1 MSKKY
6 NVMIVADMPERI
18 KQVKENIL
26 RGLIEANVINEVAS
40 SVGAFGE
47 REFAKANDLAHRDK
61 ITTIVIVMGPN
72 AEEAI
77 VEGERNTKENN
88 VQVFRY
94 NTSAPIFP
102 RLALDLLMFLSDDC
116 DVTKF

>member
-26 RGLIEANVINEVAS
+26 RGLIEADVINEVAS

-47 REFAKANDLAHRDK
+47 REYARANDLAHRDK

-72 AEEAI
+72 ADY
-77 VEGERNTKENN
+77 VVDSTLF
-88 VQVFRY
+88 VHTFRY

-116 DVTKF
+116 DITKF

>member
-1 MSKKY
+1 M
-6 NVMIVADMPERI
+6 
-18 KQVKENIL
+18 
-26 RGLIEANVINEVAS
+26 IEADVVNEIAS

-47 REFAKANDLAHRDK
+47 REYAKANDLAHRDK

-72 AEEAI
+72 ADYVVDG
-77 VEGERNTKENN
+77 VEDSTLF
-88 VQVFRY
+88 VHTFRY

>member
-26 RGLIEANVINEVAS
+26 RGLIEAEVINEVAS
-40 SVGAFGE
+40 SVGALGVK
-47 REFAKANDLAHRDK
+47 EFAEAEYVASRDK

-72 AEEAI
+72 ADYVADG
-77 VEGERNTKENN
+77 VVDKTDK

-94 NTSAPIFP
+94 NTGAPIFP

-116 DVTKF
+116 DITKF

>member
-26 RGLIEANVINEVAS
+26 RGLVEANVISFVFS
-40 SVGAFGE
+40 SVGTLGE
-47 REFAKANDLAHRDK
+47 REFAAAVSLARIDN
-61 ITTIVIVMGPN
+61 IPTIVIVMGDGV
-72 AEEAI
+72 EEAI
-77 VEGERNTKENN
+77 LEDERNTKENN

-94 NTSAPIFP
+94 NTNAPIFP
-102 RLALDLLMFLSDDC
+102 RLALDLLMYLSDKC
-116 DVTKF
+116 DVA

>member
-26 RGLIEANVINEVAS
+26 RGLVEANVISFVYS
-40 SVGAFGE
+40 SVGTLE
-47 REFAKANDLAHRDK
+47 EKEFAGAVSLARIDN
-61 ITTIVIVMGPN
+61 IPTIVFAMGDGV
-72 AEEAI
+72 EEAI
-77 VEGERNTKENN
+77 LEDERDVDKNN
-88 VQVFRY
+88 VYVFRY
-94 NTSAPIFP
+94 NTGAPIFP

-116 DVTKF
+116 DITKF

>member
-26 RGLIEANVINEVAS
+26 RGLIEADVINEVVS

-47 REFAKANDLAHRDK
+47 REYARANDLAVRDK
-61 ITTIVIVMGPN
+61 IATIVIVMGPN

-77 VEGERNTKENN
+77 VEDERDVDKNN
-88 VQVFRY
+88 VYVFRY
-94 NTSAPIFP
+94 NTNSPIFP

-116 DVTKF
+116 DITKF

>member
-18 KQVKENIL
+18 KQVKENLL
-26 RGLIEANVINEVAS
+26 RGLIEADVINEVVS

-47 REFAKANDLAHRDK
+47 REYARANDLAHRDK

-72 AEEAI
+72 ADYVVDG
-77 VEGERNTKENN
+77 VEDNTLFIHT
-88 VQVFRY
+88 FRY
-94 NTSAPIFP
+94 NTITPIFP

-116 DVTKF
+116 DITNF

>member
-1 MSKKY
+1 MNKKY

-26 RGLIEANVINEVAS
+26 RGLIEADVINEVAS

-47 REFAKANDLAHRDK
+47 REYARANDLAHRDK

-72 AEEAI
+72 ADY
-77 VEGERNTKENN
+77 VENGVEDNTLF
-88 VQVFRY
+88 VHTFRY
-94 NTSAPIFP
+94 DTSAPIFP

-116 DVTKF
+116 DITK

>member
-26 RGLIEANVINEVAS
+26 RGLIEAEVIQNVFPMEGTLGVK
-40 SVGAFGE
+40 
-47 REFAKANDLAHRDK
+47 EFAEAEYVAERDK

-72 AEEAI
+72 ADYVADG
-77 VEGERNTKENN
+77 VVDKTDN

-94 NTSAPIFP
+94 DTSAPIFP

>member
-26 RGLIEANVINEVAS
+26 RGLVEADVINEVAS

-47 REFAKANDLAHRDK
+47 REFAKAHDLAHRDK

-72 AEEAI
+72 ADYVDG
-77 VEGERNTKENN
+77 VEDSTLF
-88 VQVFRY
+88 VHTFRY
-94 NTSAPIFP
+94 DTSAPIFP

-116 DVTKF
+116 DITKF

>member
-6 NVMIVADMPERI
+6 NVMIVADMTERI

-26 RGLIEANVINEVAS
+26 RGLIEADVINEIAS

-47 REFAKANDLAHRDK
+47 REYARANDLAHRDK
-61 ITTIVIVMGPN
+61 TTTIVIVMGPN
-72 AEEAI
+72 ADYVVDG
-77 VEGERNTKENN
+77 VEDNTLF
-88 VQVFRY
+88 VHTFRY

>member
-18 KQVKENIL
+18 KQVKENLL
-26 RGLIEANVINEVAS
+26 RGLIEADVINEVAS

-47 REFAKANDLAHRDK
+47 REYAKANDLAHRDK

-72 AEEAI
+72 ADYI
-77 VEGERNTKENN
+77 VENKTDN

>member
-26 RGLIEANVINEVAS
+26 RGLIEADVINEVAS

-47 REFAKANDLAHRDK
+47 REYAKANDLAHRDK

-72 AEEAI
+72 AEQ
-77 VEGERNTKENN
+77 VEDERDVDKNN
-88 VQVFRY
+88 VYVFRY
-94 NTSAPIFP
+94 NTNSPIFP
-102 RLALDLLMFLSDDC
+102 RLALDLLMFLSDKCDC
-116 DVTKF
+116 IQ

>member
-1 MSKKY
+1 MNKKY

-26 RGLIEANVINEVAS
+26 RGLIEADVINEVAS

-47 REFAKANDLAHRDK
+47 REYARANDLAHRDK

-72 AEEAI
+72 ADY
-77 VEGERNTKENN
+77 VENGVEDNTLF
-88 VQVFRY
+88 VHTFRY
-94 NTSAPIFP
+94 DTSAPIFP

-116 DVTKF
+116 DITKF

>member
-26 RGLIEANVINEVAS
+26 RGLIEADVIQNVFPME
-40 SVGAFGE
+40 GALGVK
-47 REFAKANDLAHRDK
+47 EFAEAEYVAERDK

-72 AEEAI
+72 ADYVI
-77 VEGERNTKENN
+77 DGVEDNTLFIHT
-88 VQVFRY
+88 FRY
-94 NTSAPIFP
+94 NTSSPIFP
-102 RLALDLLMFLSDDC
+102 RLAL
-116 DVTKF
+116 

>member
-26 RGLIEANVINEVAS
+26 RGLIEADVINEVAS
-40 SVGAFGE
+40 SVGTLGE
-47 REFAKANDLAHRDK
+47 REFAEAICLAQKDN
-61 ITTIVIVMGPN
+61 IPTIVSVMGPN
-72 AEEAI
+72 VEEAI
-77 VEGERNTKENN
+77 VENERNTKENN

-116 DVTKF
+116 DITKF

>member
-26 RGLIEANVINEVAS
+26 RGLIEADVINEVS
-40 SVGAFGE
+40 SLVGAFGE

-72 AEEAI
+72 ADYVADG
-77 VEGERNTKENN
+77 VVDKTDN

-94 NTSAPIFP
+94 DTSAPIFP

-116 DVTKF
+116 DITKF

>member
-26 RGLIEANVINEVAS
+26 RGLIEADVINEVSS
-40 SVGAFGE
+40 SVGALGE
-47 REFAKANDLAHRDK
+47 REFAKANDLAVRDK
-61 ITTIVIVMGPN
+61 ITTIVIVMGPY

-77 VEGERNTKENN
+77 IEGERNTKENN
-88 VQVFRY
+88 VKVFRY
-94 NTSAPIFP
+94 NTGAPIFP
-102 RLALDLLMFLSDDC
+102 RLALDLLMYLSDDC
-116 DVTKF
+116 DITK

>member
-26 RGLIEANVINEVAS
+26 RGLIEADVIQHVFPME
-40 SVGAFGE
+40 GTLGTK
-47 REFAKANDLAHRDK
+47 EFAEAEYVANRDK

-72 AEEAI
+72 ADYVVDG
-77 VEGERNTKENN
+77 VEDSTLFIHT
-88 VQVFRY
+88 FRY
-94 NTSAPIFP
+94 NTNSPIFP

-116 DVTKF
+116 DITKF

>member
-6 NVMIVADMPERI
+6 NVMIVAAMPERI

-26 RGLIEANVINEVAS
+26 RGLVEANVINEVAS

-47 REFAKANDLAHRDK
+47 REYAKANDLAHRDK

-72 AEEAI
+72 ADYVVDG
-77 VEGERNTKENN
+77 VEDSTLFIHT
-88 VQVFRY
+88 FRY
-94 NTSAPIFP
+94 NTGAPIFP

-116 DVTKF
+116 DITKF

>member
-26 RGLIEANVINEVAS
+26 RGLIEADVINEVAS

-47 REFAKANDLAHRDK
+47 REFAKANDLAVRDK

-72 AEEAI
+72 ADYVADG
-77 VEGERNTKENN
+77 VVYKTDR

-94 NTSAPIFP
+94 DTSAPIFP

-116 DVTKF
+116 DITKF

>member
-1 MSKKY
+1 MNKKY

-26 RGLIEANVINEVAS
+26 RGLIEADVINEVAS
-40 SVGAFGE
+40 SAGAFGE
-47 REFAKANDLAHRDK
+47 REFAKANDLAVRDK

-72 AEEAI
+72 ADY
-77 VEGERNTKENN
+77 VVDGVVDKTDK

-94 NTSAPIFP
+94 DTSAPIFP

-116 DVTKF
+116 DITKF